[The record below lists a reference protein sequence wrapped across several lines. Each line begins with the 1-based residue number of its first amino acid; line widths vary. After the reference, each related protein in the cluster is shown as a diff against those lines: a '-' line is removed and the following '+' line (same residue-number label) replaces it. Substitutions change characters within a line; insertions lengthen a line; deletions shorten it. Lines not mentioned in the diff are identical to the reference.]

1 MQPAHAALVLAAG
14 KGTRMYSDKPKVLM
28 ELLGEPMLRYVFQA
42 LTPVFEDAVWTVT
55 GHGVDQVRQA
65 FSARPELLDKFI
77 LQESQLGTG
86 HALQTAWPALKT
98 AGVERLVVV
107 NGDTPLMP
115 TERLQEFME
124 QSKNADLAF
133 MTLRLVDP
141 GSFGRVARKDGKVRA
156 IAEAKD
162 FVPDRDGEATGEIN
176 AGIYILNMTTIEP
189 LLGLLTNTNKSGEF
203 YITDLVALAVEK
215 GLCVKGVECGDD
227 PHLLGVN
234 SPVELIQAENL
245 LREKITSGWLKKGVL
260 IHSPE
265 SVRIGP
271 DVELAPGTELF
282 GPCEL
287 YGETRTTAPSQ
298 ILSHT
303 WIMNSLLEEGCS
315 IRPFSHLEDAQ
326 VGPGCIV
333 GPFARLRPGA
343 LLEENARVGNFVE
356 MKKAVLRA
364 GAKASHLTYLGD
376 AEVGP
381 KANIG
386 AGTITCNYDGKKKHT
401 TTIGKGAFI
410 GSNTALVAPVTVGD
424 GAVVGAGS
432 VITRDVP
439 PNTLAVGR
447 GKQKNLPRKGES

>member
-1 MQPAHAALVLAAG
+1 MHTSHAALVLAAG

-28 ELLGEPMLRYVFQA
+28 ELLGEPMLRYVFLA
-42 LTPVFEDAVWTVT
+42 LAPVFGEAVWTVT
-55 GHGVDQVRQA
+55 GHGAEQVRKA
-65 FSARPELLDKFI
+65 FTATPELTDKFI
-77 LQESQLGTG
+77 LQEVQLGTG
-86 HALQTAWPALKT
+86 HALQTAWPALKA
-98 AGVERLVVV
+98 AGVERLAVV
-107 NGDTPLMP
+107 NGDTPLLP
-115 TERLQEFME
+115 TKRLQEFLK
-124 QSKNADLAF
+124 QSENADLAF
-133 MTLRLVDP
+133 MTLRLDDP
-141 GSFGRVARKDGKVRA
+141 GAFGRVTRKDGKVRA
-156 IAEAKD
+156 IVEAKD
-162 FVPDRDGEATGEIN
+162 FVPDRDGEVTGEIN
-176 AGIYILNMTTIEP
+176 AGIYAVNMTTVEP
-189 LLGLLTNTNKSGEF
+189 LLGLLTNANKSGEF
-203 YITDLVALAVEK
+203 YITDLVALAVEQ
-215 GLCVKGVECGDD
+215 GLRVEGVECGDD

-234 SPVELIQAENL
+234 SPNELIRAENL
-245 LREKITSGWLKKGVL
+245 LREKITSDWLEKGVL

-287 YGETRTTAPSQ
+287 YGETRTTASAQ

-303 WIMNSLLEEGCS
+303 WIMDSLLEEDCV
-315 IRPFSHLEDAQ
+315 IRPFSHLENAQ

-356 MKKAVLRA
+356 MKQAVLKA

-381 KANIG
+381 GANIG
-386 AGTITCNYDGKKKHT
+386 AGTITCNYDGKHKHT

-424 GAVVGAGS
+424 GALVGAGS

-439 PNTLAVGR
+439 PHTLAVAR